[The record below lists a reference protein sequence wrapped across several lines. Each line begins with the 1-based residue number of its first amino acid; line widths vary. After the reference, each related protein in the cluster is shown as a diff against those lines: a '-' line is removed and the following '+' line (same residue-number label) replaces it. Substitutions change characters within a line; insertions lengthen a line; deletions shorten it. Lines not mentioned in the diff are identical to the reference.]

1 MKFTMHYTEE
11 DNQNWSILYSKAMQ
25 ALPEIA
31 DEKVLNGIKTVGLP
45 PDHVP
50 DFEAINK
57 KLSTISDWQIVP
69 LEEMVE
75 DHDFIGMLAEKKYPC
90 RKWLRSQEQIESEE
104 NEYDLFHDLFGNTT
118 LLYMPEYCNYLKALG
133 QLALKHIDNKQAL
146 LFLKRIYWHTVQY
159 GLVVS
164 GNTLKIYGA
173 HLLTSRSETLFAMSA
188 GVPKYDFNI
197 QVIMDTPYV
206 KNRYQDRYFVI
217 NNFEQLFNS
226 MSAIEAELNKRA
238 AAL

>member
-1 MKFTMHYTEE
+1 MHYTEE
-11 DNQNWSILYSKAMQ
+11 DNQNWNILYSKAMQ

-31 DEKVLNGIKTVGLP
+31 DEKVLIGIKKVGLP
-45 PDHVP
+45 SDRVP
-50 DFEAINK
+50 DFEDINK
-57 KLSTISDWQIVP
+57 QLSTISDWRIVP

-75 DHDFIGMLAEKKYPC
+75 DNDFISMLAEKKYPC
-90 RKWLRSQEQIESEE
+90 RKWLRSHEQIESDE
-104 NEYDLFHDLFGNTT
+104 NEYDLFHDLFGHTT
-118 LLYMPEYCNYLKALG
+118 LLYIPEYCNYLKALG
-133 QLALKHIDNKQAL
+133 QLALKNINNKQAL
-146 LFLKRIYWHTVQY
+146 LFLKRVYWHTVQY

-197 QVIMDTPYV
+197 SVIMDTPYV

-217 NNFEQLFNS
+217 NNFEQLYNS
-226 MSAIEAELNKRA
+226 MSDIEAELNRRI
-238 AAL
+238 AL

>member
-1 MKFTMHYTEE
+1 MHYTEE
-11 DNQNWSILYSKAMQ
+11 DNHNWSILYSKAMQ
-25 ALPEIA
+25 VLPEIA
-31 DEKVLNGIKTVGLP
+31 DEKVLKGIKAVGLP

-57 KLSTISDWQIVP
+57 QLKTISDWQIIP
-69 LEEMVE
+69 LEEMAE
-75 DHDFIGMLAEKKYPC
+75 DNEFISMLAEKKYPC
-90 RKWLRSQEQIESEE
+90 RRWLRSHEQVESDE
-104 NEYDLFHDLFGNTT
+104 NEYDLFHDLFGHTT

-133 QLALKHIDNKQAL
+133 QLALKHINNKQAL
-146 LFLKRIYWHTVQY
+146 LFLKRVYWHTVQY
-159 GLVVS
+159 GLVVA

-197 QVIMDTPYV
+197 PVIMDTPYV

-217 NNFEQLFNS
+217 NTFEQLFNS
-226 MSAIEAELNKRA
+226 MPDIEAELNRRTA
-238 AAL
+238 S